1 MGREAVEDWA
11 AASLAAGGFG
21 RVGAIGR
28 GRSRGVKHLRVRI
41 QRHWCYVADSIDEA
55 ELLGDGARVKELRIE
70 ECRFG
75 EGGREEA
82 RSAAIATRGWHDAF
96 VREIE

>member
-1 MGREAVEDWA
+1 M
-11 AASLAAGGFG
+11 AAGGLTFG

-28 GRSRGVKHLRVRI
+28 GRSRGVKHLGVII
-41 QRHWCYVADSIDEA
+41 QRHWCYVADCHSIDRA
-55 ELLGDGARVKELRIE
+55 ELLSDVAGVKELRIE

-75 EGGREEA
+75 EGGRVREEA
-82 RSAAIATRGWHDAF
+82 CSAASATRGWHDAL